1 MCGEPKLW
9 PSSCATTSTSQMLLG
24 FARSK
29 LPYTCDT
36 PYAQLALQ
44 RTSRYAMPPWT
55 DLPEIMCA
63 TSRGCDAMFAF
74 Q

>member
-1 MCGEPKLW
+1 MW

-29 LPYTCDT
+29 LPYTCET
-36 PYAQLALQ
+36 PYAQLGRQ

-63 TSRGCDAMFAF
+63 TSRVWPVMFEF